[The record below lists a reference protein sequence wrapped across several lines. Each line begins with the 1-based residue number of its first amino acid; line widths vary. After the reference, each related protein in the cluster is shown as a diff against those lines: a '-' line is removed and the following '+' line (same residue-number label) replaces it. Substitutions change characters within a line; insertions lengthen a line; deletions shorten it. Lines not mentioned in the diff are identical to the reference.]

1 VTWIARL
8 ASIWRLYLNRAGW
21 PRDRLRWPLPTLIV
35 LLAVVKGLLWTQL
48 LPVWYGPDEL
58 AHFNYVQVLAL
69 TGRSPTPGNPRID
82 RGDLPQEVIC
92 STTRLGFLSNGQF
105 YARPPFVPKV
115 VPCQTSPPGAG
126 RLPTYSSNP
135 AGDYLPVYYAL
146 AVPFWYA
153 AAAQPVE
160 VRVEAVRLLSVVMG
174 AIAALAS
181 YLASYWAFGG
191 DRRLAAAASVV
202 FILQPMLSQQTAMVN
217 NDVLLIGIAAVFFW
231 RLMRAVAQEPTARE
245 LALSCG
251 LAGLAFTAKPQ
262 GALLA
267 LAVPL
272 ALLPH
277 IFSHPRRLGLSS
289 AFGRLATGA
298 GIAAVVAAAG
308 LEAQHMLHGTPV
320 IAQPVAVVAHH
331 SYHDYLRLLHDNS
344 YHYVYFLLVQSFWG
358 NFAYLSIPLPPT
370 AYQVIVGVC
379 ALAAIGVGL
388 GLARGILPIGPFIV
402 TVTSVTLIS
411 AGLFVIEGAV
421 FKRTGITVL
430 QGRSFLLL
438 LVPLAILLAGGLS
451 AVAPR
456 RLRTLVPVAV
466 CVAAIGLQIVSWAA
480 MLEALYA

>member
-1 VTWIARL
+1 
-8 ASIWRLYLNRAGW
+8 
-21 PRDRLRWPLPTLIV
+21 LRWPLPTLLV
-35 LLAVVKGLLWTQL
+35 MLAVVKGLVWTQL

-69 TGRSPTPGNPRID
+69 TGRSPTPGNPRND

-92 STTRLGFLSNGQF
+92 SITKLGFLSNGQF
-105 YARPPFVPKV
+105 YAKPPFVPKV
-115 VPCQTSPPGAG
+115 VPCQTPPPGAG
-126 RLPTYSSNP
+126 RLPTYSTNP

-160 VRVEAVRLLSVVMG
+160 VRVEAVRLLSVLMG

-217 NDVLLIGIAAVFFW
+217 NDVLLISVAAVFFW
-231 RLMRAVAQEPTARE
+231 RLMRAVAQEPTVRE
-245 LALSCG
+245 VALLGG

-262 GALLA
+262 GALLV
-267 LAVPL
+267 LMVPL
-272 ALLPH
+272 ALLTH
-277 IFSHPRRLGLSS
+277 FFSHRRRLGFFRS
-289 AFGRLATGA
+289 ALGQLAAGA

-308 LEAQHMLHGTPV
+308 LEAQHFLHGTPV
-320 IAQPVAVVAHH
+320 IAQPVPVVAQH
-331 SYHDYLRLLHDNS
+331 SYHDYLHLVQDNG

-358 NFAYLSIPLPPT
+358 DFAYLSIPLPPT

-379 ALAAIGVGL
+379 ALAAIGIGF
-388 GLARGILPIGPFIV
+388 GLARGILPLPPFIV
-402 TVTSVTLIS
+402 TATSAMLIVV
-411 AGLFVIEGAV
+411 GLFAIEAAV
-421 FKRTGITVL
+421 FKRTGITLL

-451 AVAPR
+451 AFAPR
-456 RLRTLVPVAV
+456 RLRPLVPVAV
-466 CVAAIGLQIVSWAA
+466 CGAAVGLQIVSWAA
-480 MLEALYA
+480 MLEGLYA